1 LRARRAYT
9 PDWTAWF
16 FALLPH
22 KPTDMITIEKP
33 WDVQDNTN
41 GENESDLGEDE
52 IYLDGALAIEIAM
65 AKQQVNKQLGVREA
79 WRSSQGTSWSKER
92 RSVIAQATNQ
102 TVDFWK
108 RRGEKRAS
116 RPLHQPIPVY

>member
-1 LRARRAYT
+1 
-9 PDWTAWF
+9 
-16 FALLPH
+16 
-22 KPTDMITIEKP
+22 
-33 WDVQDNTN
+33 VQDNTN

-79 WRSSQGTSWSKER
+79 WRSFQGTSWSKER

-102 TVDFWK
+102 TVDF
-108 RRGEKRAS
+108 
-116 RPLHQPIPVY
+116 